1 MENNWYDIFA
11 TNKHAT
17 YGNDKKS
24 VVLVISNNPSKD
36 EIKVEEMK
44 KNPTKNVD
52 KIDWKFAEYDVDV
65 KEKYSQQ
72 IEDVIKKTS
81 NIRYIHFFIST
92 IQKSCLFFTNM
103 FCLLGLLM

>member
-1 MENNWYDIFA
+1 MEKNWCDIFD

-24 VVLVISNNPSKD
+24 VVLVISRDPSEDKK
-36 EIKVEEMK
+36 KVEEMK

-65 KEKYSQQ
+65 IEQ
-72 IEDVIKKTS
+72 IS
-81 NIRYIHFFIST
+81 NIRYYILTFFFLPTVSH
-92 IQKSCLFFTNM
+92 
-103 FCLLGLLM
+103 